1 MAFTS
6 IVIVI
11 VVIYVF
17 GYAGMIIF
25 DLFFKKD
32 PVEFMPKP
40 KDVEIDI
47 SDEAGQFKLITVGND
62 EPKAQPV
69 KSEMLKATRKAD
81 ENEDNHS
88 ITEEEK
94 KAVENAS
101 KPSNIKNDMK
111 WNVEVSF
118 EPSPTTPS
126 ETNIGSE
133 VKGSPSERKP
143 TDDIEPRPTD
153 AETQK
158 RIQELV
164 RIKRQEIL
172 AEEMTIASAAQDEQI
187 RIESETVGNIVGED
201 RSKDSE
207 NRQSE
212 VSKDTADEAK
222 PSDPDVRIVEPEQ
235 PHSPQVSNAEGEE
248 LSKGKNPSKSD
259 FQEKTSA
266 KPAPAKKP
274 RPPKP
279 LKQPE
284 FRSDAYFDILKVQI
298 DDSKQQTKLQGAQTA
313 EQVSKEAKQVSLDE
327 AQMTLRQINNLW
339 EKKELERVPDED
351 ERQAIEKSERSN
363 REAPPEFNI

>member
-6 IVIVI
+6 IVIFI

-17 GYAGMIIF
+17 GYAGMIIY
-25 DLFFKKD
+25 DLFIKKE

-47 SDEAGQFKLITVGND
+47 SDEAGQFKPITVGND

-118 EPSPTTPS
+118 EPSPKTPS

-158 RIQELV
+158 RIRELV

-172 AEEMTIASAAQDEQI
+172 AEEMAVASAAQDEQNLNKA
-187 RIESETVGNIVGED
+187 ETVENTAEENRD
-201 RSKDSE
+201 KDSE
-207 NRQSE
+207 DLKSE
-212 VSKDTADEAK
+212 VSKEATDVK

-235 PHSPQVSNAEGEE
+235 SLFKDSE
-248 LSKGKNPSKSD
+248 PSK
-259 FQEKTSA
+259 TA
-266 KPAPAKKP
+266 KPAKAP
-274 RPPKP
+274 RPLKP
-279 LKQPE
+279 PKQPE

-298 DDSKQQTKLQGAQTA
+298 DDSKQHTKLQGAQTA
-313 EQVSKEAKQVSLDE
+313 EQVSKEVKQTSLDE
-327 AQMTLRQINNLW
+327 AQLTLRHIRDFW
-339 EKKELERVPDED
+339 DKKEAKYVPDED
-351 ERQAIEKSERSN
+351 ELLAIKKSEESSRD
-363 REAPPEFNI
+363 APPQFNI

>member
-1 MAFTS
+1 
-6 IVIVI
+6 
-11 VVIYVF
+11 
-17 GYAGMIIF
+17 MIIY
-25 DLFFKKD
+25 DLFIKKE

-47 SDEAGQFKLITVGND
+47 SDEAGQFKPITVGND

-158 RIQELV
+158 RIRELV

-172 AEEMTIASAAQDEQI
+172 AEEMAVASAAQDEQNLNKA
-187 RIESETVGNIVGED
+187 ESVENTAEEKRG
-201 RSKDSE
+201 KDSE
-207 NRQSE
+207 DLKSE
-212 VSKDTADEAK
+212 VSKEATDVK

-235 PHSPQVSNAEGEE
+235 SLFKDSE
-248 LSKGKNPSKSD
+248 PSKA
-259 FQEKTSA
+259 A
-266 KPAPAKKP
+266 KPAKAP
-274 RPPKP
+274 RPLKP
-279 LKQPE
+279 PKQPE

-298 DDSKQQTKLQGAQTA
+298 DDSKQHTKLQGAQTA
-313 EQVSKEAKQVSLDE
+313 EQVSKEVKQTSLDE
-327 AQMTLRQINNLW
+327 AQLTLRHIRDFW
-339 EKKELERVPDED
+339 DKKEAKYVPDED
-351 ERQAIEKSERSN
+351 ELLAIKKSEESS
-363 REAPPEFNI
+363 REAPPQFNI

>member
-17 GYAGMIIF
+17 GYAGMIIY
-25 DLFFKKD
+25 DLFLKKE

-47 SDEAGQFKLITVGND
+47 SDEAGQFKPITVGNN

-69 KSEMLKATRKAD
+69 KSEMLKVTRMAEAD
-81 ENEDNHS
+81 TDNYS
-88 ITEEEK
+88 EEEK

-101 KPSNIKNDMK
+101 EPANNKNDMK

-126 ETNIGSE
+126 ETNLGSE
-133 VKGSPSERKP
+133 SKANQSWRKP

-158 RIQELV
+158 RIRELV

-172 AEEMTIASAAQDEQI
+172 AEDMAVASATQDEHS
-187 RIESETVGNIVGED
+187 RKESETVGDTAEEERRKNSED
-201 RSKDSE
+201 
-207 NRQSE
+207 RQSE
-212 VSKDTADEAK
+212 VSKDTAEKAK

-235 PHSPQVSNAEGEE
+235 SLSPQVSNAEGEE

-259 FQEKTSA
+259 SQEKTSA

-274 RPPKP
+274 RHPKP
-279 LKQPE
+279 PKQPE

-313 EQVSKEAKQVSLDE
+313 EQFSREAKHVSLDE

-339 EKKELERVPDED
+339 EKKELGVYNE
-351 ERQAIEKSERSN
+351 SCG
-363 REAPPEFNI
+363 